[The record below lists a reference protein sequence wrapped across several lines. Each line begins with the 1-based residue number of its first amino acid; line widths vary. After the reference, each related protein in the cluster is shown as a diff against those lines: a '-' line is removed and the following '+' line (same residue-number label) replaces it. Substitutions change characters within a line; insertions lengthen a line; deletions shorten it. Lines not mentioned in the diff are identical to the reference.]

1 MLLFHKSLILVFICD
16 WVINIVLNYSKIDN
30 KLIRF
35 ICDQNPFKVK
45 KITPGSRIKIISKDE
60 MRKLKC
66 NHLFVLIWPFR
77 KEVINQEISFIK
89 KGGKLIFP
97 LPLLQL
103 FE

>member
-1 MLLFHKSLILVFICD
+1 MNLLKETNKLVIGYGASTKG
-16 WVINIVLNYSKIDN
+16 NIVLNYSKIDN

-66 NHLFVLIWPFR
+66 NHLFVLIWPFM

-89 KGGKLIFP
+89 N
-97 LPLLQL
+97 
-103 FE
+103 